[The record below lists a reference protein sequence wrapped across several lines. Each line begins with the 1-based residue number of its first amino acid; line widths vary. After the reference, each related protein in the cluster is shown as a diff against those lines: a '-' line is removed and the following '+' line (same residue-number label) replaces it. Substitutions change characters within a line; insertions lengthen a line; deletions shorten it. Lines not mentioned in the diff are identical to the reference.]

1 MDPGAGPF
9 APRRVTDP
17 RRAEAAVPAA
27 GPLPLELRAP
37 TPGAAASTGSGLQER
52 APPSPRPAA
61 GADSPWAAGTARGG
75 AQGAGRSGS
84 GSCPAPGSGRCAALG
99 GLEDR
104 APRWRSPGL
113 QRGARLGGSGRDRVS
128 VPGPRGAEERRR
140 SRRSVSPRIGGG
152 ERSSLAP
159 TPCLRVAYG
168 GWGARR
174 GIDSW
179 TRRNGGAGTSG
190 WACDPAHPRSFF
202 LAPGPSSLALPTSW
216 AGRPSPSARIPG
228 LLSSTPD
235 LSKGLQWTRSPRPAA
250 PVHQGDG
257 HLPPANHDVPRGG
270 TSVSPAHLLLCISEN
285 PSAYT
290 EAPHQA
296 KPGAPDPV
304 ARSGSICDAL
314 HSSLNHS
321 APPRPLREHLPSRR
335 PR

>member
-1 MDPGAGPF
+1 MCLWTPPVGLTLSSSGPHCPSQF
-9 APRRVTDP
+9 PFLA
-17 RRAEAAVPAA
+17 
-27 GPLPLELRAP
+27 
-37 TPGAAASTGSGLQER
+37 
-52 APPSPRPAA
+52 PSPPTSPA
-61 GADSPWAAGTARGG
+61 
-75 AQGAGRSGS
+75 QN
-84 GSCPAPGSGRCAALG
+84 LV
-99 GLEDR
+99 
-104 APRWRSPGL
+104 
-113 QRGARLGGSGRDRVS
+113 RV
-128 VPGPRGAEERRR
+128 
-140 SRRSVSPRIGGG
+140 
-152 ERSSLAP
+152 RSSLLLFVLPA
-159 TPCLRVAYG
+159 
-168 GWGARR
+168 
-174 GIDSW
+174 
-179 TRRNGGAGTSG
+179 
-190 WACDPAHPRSFF
+190 ACDPAHPRSFF

-270 TSVSPAHLLLCISEN
+270 TCVSPAHLLLCISEN

-314 HSSLNHS
+314 HSSFNHS